1 LKYGHTEK
9 NVFDPDRWGLPIE
22 KIERLPEDLCVHWGY
37 FRECFI
43 THTRDTSEY
52 AFDYMRG
59 ILTMERGR
67 HFAGISRSVQGE
79 DGQALQHFMSS
90 SPWAGQSVFS
100 KIQEELCSIPEL
112 VHGSYLVLD
121 ESADEKAGA
130 ESAGTSRQYNGHL
143 GKVDLCQVAVVLGY
157 VNWQSGPWT
166 TWALVDSELF
176 LPEEWFKV
184 EFVQKWKK
192 LGIPKEKSFQTKLEL
207 GVAMVRRAKRRGLP
221 FEAVSCDELYGRD
234 LQFRANLEAEN
245 VLYAAFVPANQRV
258 YLKKPEIGL
267 PKQSCEHKGRLFS
280 RERILN
286 DAFSVKASEIAASK
300 KTQWQVLQVRHNER
314 GVLENRFA
322 AQRVWTWQSGQ
333 PAARQEWLILRID
346 QSNEHT
352 YALSN
357 APEHATLPQLAS
369 LICSRYFVE
378 RVIQDAK
385 DECGWDEFQAQKYL
399 AWEHHVA
406 LTACALWFIAKQ
418 KLEWGFDSSRD
429 PDLIQHFEIEVL
441 PALSTANVRALL
453 KAVLPLPELSKEEA
467 RRQVARHLVNRS
479 RSKASRFRHRAKALA
494 PT

>member
-1 LKYGHTEK
+1 
-9 NVFDPDRWGLPIE
+9 
-22 KIERLPEDLCVHWGY
+22 
-37 FRECFI
+37 
-43 THTRDTSEY
+43 
-52 AFDYMRG
+52 
-59 ILTMERGR
+59 MERDR

-79 DGQALQHFMSS
+79 DGQALQHFMSV
-90 SPWAGQSVFS
+90 SPWAGQAVFG
-100 KIQEELCSIPEL
+100 KIQEELCATPAL
-112 VHGSYLVLD
+112 AQGSYLVLD

-143 GKVDLCQVAVVLGY
+143 GKVDLCQVGVVLGY

-166 TWALVDSELF
+166 SWVLVDGELF
-176 LPEEWFKV
+176 LPEEWFKA
-184 EFVQKWKK
+184 EFAQRRKK
-192 LGIPKEKSFQTKLEL
+192 LGIPEEKRFQTKLEL
-207 GVAMVRRAKRRGLP
+207 GVAMVRRAKQRGLP

-234 LQFRANLEAEN
+234 WQFRADLEAEN
-245 VLYAAFVPANQRV
+245 VLYAAFIPANHRV

-267 PKQSCEHKGRLFS
+267 PQQPAGHKGRFFS

-286 DAFSVKASEIAASK
+286 DVLPIKVSEVATNE
-300 KTQWQVLQVRHNER
+300 KTEWQTLQVRHNER
-314 GVLENRFA
+314 GVLEDRFA

-333 PAARQEWLILRID
+333 PVPRQEWLILRID
-346 QSNEHT
+346 QQNEHT

-357 APEHATLPQLAS
+357 APENATLPQLAS

-378 RVIQDAK
+378 RIIEDAK

-418 KLEWGFDSSRD
+418 KLKWGVDSSRD
-429 PDLIQHFEIEVL
+429 PDLIQHFEIQIL

-494 PT
+494 ST